1 MLLHVIVQRNIDLFV
16 VLTVLHMIINVH
28 LIVSEL
34 FKLVMVNVHL
44 SWRDVNI
51 VPLYS
56 CLYVVAMVSPL
67 EIFVNL
73 NVIILNSLVSENV
86 KKKINIKV
94 IVISVL
100 MSMIQSVVLMVLTI
114 KTNVY
119 VDAKVIVKNIHQV
132 NVQLKN
138 LAQDVLAF

>member
-1 MLLHVIVQRNIDLFV
+1 
-16 VLTVLHMIINVH
+16 
-28 LIVSEL
+28 
-34 FKLVMVNVHL
+34 
-44 SWRDVNI
+44 
-51 VPLYS
+51 
-56 CLYVVAMVSPL
+56 MVSPL